1 MLKLYAI
8 KGVYGRSHEGKCEM
22 EIGRCMVSM
31 IDKRCRRMIK
41 SDVESGDGF
50 EGGASLKPVV

>member
-8 KGVYGRSHEGKCEM
+8 KEVYGRSHEGKCEM

-50 EGGASLKPVV
+50 